1 MKFGYFTQCIANFF
15 NSTSKK
21 RNLSD
26 HSDDGEKLKKPR
38 EGHLN
43 YSNTWTSKDAF
54 AESLSSRELVNI
66 LFNCIQ
72 NVEKQMK
79 EWMEMVKTQ
88 VSQVKDSVDFI
99 SKKFQE

>member
-1 MKFGYFTQCIANFF
+1 M
-15 NSTSKK
+15 
-21 RNLSD
+21 
-26 HSDDGEKLKKPR
+26 
-38 EGHLN
+38 
-43 YSNTWTSKDAF
+43 
-54 AESLSSRELVNI
+54 NI